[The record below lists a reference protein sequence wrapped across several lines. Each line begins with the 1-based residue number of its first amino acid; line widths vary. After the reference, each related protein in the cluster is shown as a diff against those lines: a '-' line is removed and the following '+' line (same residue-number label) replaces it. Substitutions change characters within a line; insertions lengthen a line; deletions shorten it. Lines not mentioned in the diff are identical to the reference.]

1 MRETVAASVQEA
13 LATLDTRLDFSEGA
27 GIPHPL
33 QLLSA
38 REVANLLA
46 LDVDTVY
53 QIPVGELPRV
63 KVGPSRGSTRFLAI
77 NVGRY
82 ALGLPPLDHQR
93 LLDRLERS
101 GPKVQPLKPT
111 GSTKPSG
118 GRHRLV

>member
-1 MRETVAASVQEA
+1 MREAVAASVQEA
-13 LATLDTRLDFSEGA
+13 LASLDARPGVSETSRV
-27 GIPHPL
+27 PHPL

-38 REVANLLA
+38 REVAELLA

-53 QIPVGELPRV
+53 QIPGGELPRV
-63 KVGPSRGSTRFLAI
+63 KVGPSRGSTRFLAV